1 MSETAED
8 IITYYI
14 FIKKGRRHY
23 DPQYLATGMITV
35 KWIFPADEPNT
46 IGTIDNHNND
56 IVFMTFG
63 DYGADPKCEIIDK
76 DYGDR
81 IYDLVNSKKQNEQ
94 AIPLVEELEPL
105 KSLFGIDNM
114 TLAYQSFS
122 PDGKWYVAGCI
133 SQDASQSPHFV
144 AIPVNPVSKKNSDFF
159 DIDNLIVLG
168 QVKNITSLAWTY
180 EPTSFVVSNGELLHK
195 WDLDELPNA
204 RIFVM
209 PGDTKT
215 SVFGKIG
222 RMFGLG
228 K

>member
-1 MSETAED
+1 MSEEETAED

-23 DPQYLATGMITV
+23 VPQYLTAGMITV
-35 KWIFPADEPNT
+35 KWIFPTDEANT

-56 IVFMTFG
+56 IVFIKFG
-63 DYGADPKCEIIDK
+63 DYGADPECEVIDK

-81 IYDLVNSKKQNEQ
+81 KYDLYNPKKQNEQ
-94 AIPLVEELEPL
+94 VISLNEELEPL
-105 KSLFGIDNM
+105 MDLFGMDNI

-122 PDGKWYVAGCI
+122 PDKKWYIAGCI
-133 SQDASQSPHFV
+133 APDAPQDPHFI
-144 AIPVNPVSKKNSDFF
+144 AIPVTDYPDFLNVDDF
-159 DIDNLIVLG
+159 VVLG
-168 QVKNITSLAWTY
+168 QVKNITSLAWTH
-180 EPTSFVVSNGELLHK
+180 EPASFVVSNGELLHK

-204 RIFVM
+204 HIFVM
-209 PGDTKT
+209 PDDNAKT

-222 RMFGLG
+222 RMFGLR